1 MQDVI
6 VFGSEGA
13 KKFSATL
20 NFLNNLAKFGLGK
33 VVETKEGLVFMT
45 RKESKELAKEEAKE
59 NDDVFKIE
67 VVVKYEELLKN
78 KEEAAKLEDF
88 ENTAKY
94 IVASELV
101 SEYEKTFNSILKDH
115 ERQVL
120 EIKQKNEPDN
130 FTEEDLSKL
139 KNLSEAKEKINVK
152 AFSKKLSDFN
162 EKNKDI
168 EALETKAKD
177 AMEEKARITL
187 EKMAQEAL
195 EASKKTEAET
205 KRVEEELIQRA
216 NQEQINL
223 KQKQIKELK
232 KEVKFLKEGTR
243 KFLVPETIS
252 NKLKKV
258 SSSIR
263 DKFNK
268 FVESLK
274 VQHPTVVTEEP
285 VVEETIEPT
294 VEPVVEETIE
304 PTVEPVVEETTEPTE
319 EPVVEEAVEPTVE
332 PVVEETIE
340 PTVEPVVEEDI
351 KVNVTTFETSIP
363 EEDKFADITKVYEDI
378 SKGHK
383 DFANEDLVKELM
395 LETKADK
402 QWVERALHA
411 KNNDIDLARVWL
423 DDRGKVSYDKPI
435 EKDLS
440 DEKDLKIESLENKIK
455 ELELANLNKDEQ
467 HKELLA
473 KMDEMTESIKHLEK
487 VVIATASMNN
497 SVEKDDFEI
506 PFQK

>member
-195 EASKKTEAET
+195 EASKKAEAET

-274 VQHPTVVTEEP
+274 VQHPTVVT
-285 VVEETIEPT
+285 
-294 VEPVVEETIE
+294 VEPVVEETI
-304 PTVEPVVEETTEPTE
+304 EPTE

-363 EEDKFADITKVYEDI
+363 EEDKFADITKVYEEI